1 MVDDS
6 NRTELRII
14 HRVDYVSLDISM
26 ELLLRLSVTSTTV
39 PADVEVNLA
48 IGIIEAK
55 WSHVPRLR
63 ISVPVDWTFARPT

>member
-26 ELLLRLSVTSTTV
+26 ELLLRLSVTSTTD

-48 IGIIEAK
+48 IGDL
-55 WSHVPRLR
+55 WDH
-63 ISVPVDWTFARPT
+63 